1 MNSNALYL
9 GIIEMALGLIYG
21 ILLCFVVFWVMRK
34 LFLNKMDV
42 KFDNLAFGI
51 LLGFVL
57 FSTGEMVS
65 SALQP
70 AIDFT
75 HRLMNMNLM
84 LSEMVIKASYTISGF
99 FVASTIVACIIIIL
113 SFTLFSW
120 LTTGLNEYEE
130 IKNKNIAVAII
141 TGTIILVITK
151 FVAGGLEMVFEA
163 FIPYPE
169 MPRIF

>member
-9 GIIEMALGLIYG
+9 GILEMALGLVYG
-21 ILLCFVVFWVMRK
+21 ILLCFVVFWLMKR

-42 KFDNLAFGI
+42 KYDNLAFGI
-51 LLGFVL
+51 LIAFVL
-57 FSTGEMVS
+57 FSTGEMVNA
-65 SALQP
+65 ALHP
-70 AIDFT
+70 AIDYT

-84 LSEMVIKASYTISGF
+84 LSEMLTKASYTISGF
-99 FVASTIVACIIIIL
+99 FVASTVVASIIIL
-113 SFTLFSW
+113 ISFSLFSW
-120 LTTGLNEYEE
+120 LTTGLDEYEE

-141 TGTIILVITK
+141 SGVIILVITK
-151 FVAGGLEMVFEA
+151 FVAGGMQMVFES